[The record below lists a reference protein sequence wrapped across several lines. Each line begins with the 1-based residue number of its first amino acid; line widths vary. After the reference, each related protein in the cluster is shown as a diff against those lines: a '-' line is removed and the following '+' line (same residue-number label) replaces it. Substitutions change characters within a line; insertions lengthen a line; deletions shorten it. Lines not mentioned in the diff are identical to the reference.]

1 MTKIWAIFFWL
12 FFSSFLFLVQEKMLK
27 VQLHSSHGEIHEKN
41 GLILS
46 IGKNCKAHI
55 GIGKSQSL
63 TVCGGARME

>member
-1 MTKIWAIFFWL
+1 
-12 FFSSFLFLVQEKMLK
+12 VQEKMLK

-46 IGKNCKAHI
+46 IGENCKAHI

-63 TVCGGARME
+63 RVCGGARME